1 MSLNLEEF
9 NIALESFGTV
19 TYSLISPSQEN
30 QTEYFEF
37 AVQNVNYL
45 YSLSNF
51 GEFCKRKCLLIIFKI
66 NLKKQLVMVL
76 LQEALF
82 QCICF
87 ISLDI
92 VHTSTQI

>member
-19 TYSLISPSQEN
+19 TYSLIFPSQGN

-51 GEFCKRKCLLIIFKI
+51 GEFCKNKIVPYYPNLI
-66 NLKKQLVMVL
+66 VL
-76 LQEALF
+76 SMDN
-82 QCICF
+82 
-87 ISLDI
+87 ISLRGAFKK
-92 VHTSTQI
+92 

>member
-19 TYSLISPSQEN
+19 TYSLIFPSQGE
-30 QTEYFEF
+30 QSEYFEF

-51 GEFCKRKCLLIIFKI
+51 GEFCKNQILPYYP
-66 NLKKQLVMVL
+66 NLVVL
-76 LQEALF
+76 SMDN
-82 QCICF
+82 
-87 ISLDI
+87 ISLKG
-92 VHTSTQI
+92 SFKK